1 MAGSVAAVDEA
12 LTGACGARPSWICE
26 ATWNL
31 SHNRSLSRLA
41 DWLVTRP
48 IAALVVLLVAW
59 LVNRSLRR
67 AVSAVI
73 NRLTTGDAGDDR
85 QRSRA
90 ATLAAVSRASV
101 SSFVWSISV
110 LVVLGLFHID
120 LAPLLAGAG
129 VAGLAVGLGAQSLVR
144 DAIAGFFILLEDQCG
159 VGDEVDLGHAVGV
172 VESLTLRSTTLRSAD
187 GTLWTIP
194 NGAIARIGNRTRSW
208 SSGSVEIALAKTAD
222 LDAAMRV
229 IGAAAAEAAGADG
242 VADLVTS
249 PPQVLGV
256 ERADQ
261 FGVVVRVEVRTVAG
275 QLATVQR
282 ALRQNILRALRDA
295 DIPLFG

>member
-1 MAGSVAAVDEA
+1 MDEA
-12 LTGACGARPSWICE
+12 LIDACGDRPSWICE

-31 SHNRSLSRLA
+31 SHSRSLA
-41 DWLVTRP
+41 HAAEWLVTRP
-48 IAALVVLLVAW
+48 LAAVMVLLVAW

-73 NRLTTGDAGDDR
+73 NRLTSGENGDDR

-110 LVVLGLFHID
+110 LIVLGLFHID

-172 VESLTLRSTTLRSAD
+172 VESLTLRSTVVRSAD

-208 SSGSVEIALAKTAD
+208 SSGAVEIALAKTAD
-222 LDAAMRV
+222 LDAALRV
-229 IGAAAAEAAGADG
+229 IGEAAEAAADAEG
-242 VADLVTS
+242 IAGLITAR
-249 PPQVLGV
+249 PQVLGV

-282 ALRQNILRALRDA
+282 AVRQQILRALREA

>member
-1 MAGSVAAVDEA
+1 MDEA
-12 LTGACGARPSWICE
+12 LTGACGDRPSWICE

-31 SHNRSLSRLA
+31 SHNRTLSRAA
-41 DWLVTRP
+41 DWIVTRP
-48 IAALVVLLVAW
+48 LAALVVLLVAW

-67 AVSAVI
+67 GVSAVI
-73 NRLTTGDAGDDR
+73 GRLTTGEVGDER

-101 SSFVWSISV
+101 SSFVWSIAV

-144 DAIAGFFILLEDQCG
+144 DAIAGFLILLEDQCG
-159 VGDEVDLGHAVGV
+159 VGDEVDLGHAVGI
-172 VESLTLRSTTLRSAD
+172 VESLTLRSTTVRSAD
-187 GTLWTIP
+187 GTVWTIP

-208 SSGSVEIALAKTAD
+208 SSGAVEIALAKSAD
-222 LDAAMRV
+222 VDAAIRV
-229 IGAAAAEAAGADG
+229 IGAAADAAVDAAG
-242 VADLVTS
+242 VADLITDR
-249 PPQVLGV
+249 PQVLGV
-256 ERADQ
+256 ERVDQ
-261 FGVVVRVEVRTVAG
+261 FGTVVRVEVRTVAG
-275 QLATVQR
+275 QLAPVQR
-282 ALRQNILRALRDA
+282 AVRQQILRALRDA